1 MLTMK
6 KIFPLFLLCALFVGA
21 LILSRKNP
29 SPLLSPVPSPR
40 PIWSVR
46 SIDTMKYSRDIARE
60 KADKAE
66 FDLVIEQQ
74 VASIAATG
82 ASHIAIATPYD
93 NEFIPYLTRWV
104 NMARKYKLRV
114 WFRGNFSG
122 WEKWFDHE
130 RITRTQ
136 HLDLTTQFILANP
149 SLFED
154 GDIFTPCPECE
165 NGGPGDPRMTGDVVG
180 HRQFLIDST
189 RVGQTAFNQINKE
202 VEVGYH
208 SMNYDVAMAVMDKE
222 TTAAVG
228 GIVAIDHYVRSSD
241 KMIKDIEIIKEQ
253 SGGKIFLGEF
263 GAPIPDLNGQMT
275 QEQQAEWLEYTLN
288 LLVQNNSV
296 MGLNYWVN
304 VGGSTQ
310 LWNDDGTKRLAV
322 DTLTS
327 YYTRL
332 IPQ

>member
-1 MLTMK
+1 MK
-6 KIFPLFLLCALFVGA
+6 KILPLLLLVAVFITA
-21 LILSRKNP
+21 FIFSRKNHT
-29 SPLLSPVPSPR
+29 SLLSPTPSPK
-40 PIWSVR
+40 PLWEIR
-46 SIDTMKYSRDIARE
+46 SIDTMKYSRDLARE

-93 NEFIPYLTRWV
+93 EEFTSFLTRWV
-104 NMARKYKLRV
+104 KTARKYKLKV

-122 WEKWFDHE
+122 WEKWFNHE

-149 SLFED
+149 TLFED

-165 NGGPGDPRMTGDVVG
+165 NGGPGDPRKTRDITG

-189 RVGQTAFNQINKE
+189 RVANSAFAKIGKK
-202 VEVGYH
+202 VKVGYH

-228 GIVAIDHYVRSSD
+228 GIVAIDHYVRTGE
-241 KMIKDIEIIKEQ
+241 KMIRDIEKLKQQ
-253 SGGKIFLGEF
+253 SGGSIFLGEI
-263 GAPIPDLNGQMT
+263 GNPIPDIHGQ
-275 QEQQAEWLEYTLN
+275 QSEDEQAEWLRQTLD
-288 LLVQNNSV
+288 LLMINKSIV
-296 MGLNYWVN
+296 GLNYWVN
-304 VGGSTQ
+304 VGGSTA
-310 LWNDDGTKRLAV
+310 LWDKTGTPRRAV
-322 DTLTS
+322 TILSS

-332 IPQ
+332 INQ

>member
-6 KIFPLFLLCALFVGA
+6 KIFPLLLLCALFVGV

-93 NEFIPYLTRWV
+93 EEFTSFLTRWV
-104 NMARKYKLRV
+104 KTARKYKLKV

-149 SLFED
+149 TLFED

-165 NGGPGDPRMTGDVVG
+165 NGGPGDPRMTGDVQG

-189 RVGQTAFNQINKE
+189 RVGQTAFNQIDKE

-322 DTLTS
+322 DTLTA